1 MEHRKIVLGVMVMS
15 LTLMACGGD
24 SGNNSAES
32 EGDSSSSMPFSSSS
46 QRLSSSSAVQSSS
59 SFSSSVGVSSSS
71 LLVVSSSSVT
81 LQLSSATPLS
91 SSAIASSSSSTEDGT
106 LTYEGQTY
114 KTVTI
119 GTQTWMAENLNY
131 GDSVQ
136 SPNLKGS
143 SWCYNNS
150 VDSCAKYGRL
160 YQWAS
165 AMDINPIYTDS
176 LWEGSDVNHQGICPH
191 GWHLPNNDEWSV
203 LYDYVEMNNGSEG
216 VGMSLKSTSGWYSE
230 GNGMDCF
237 GFSALPTGNH
247 GVSQFNDVSKFA
259 TFWSATENKSNGAGS
274 WSLRYAKD
282 GFYDLSSNGK
292 FAGFSVRC
300 LKNAK

>member
-1 MEHRKIVLGVMVMS
+1 MEHRKILLSVMVMS
-15 LTLMACGGD
+15 LTLVACGGD

-59 SFSSSVGVSSSS
+59 SFSSSVGASSSS

-81 LQLSSATPLS
+81 SQSSSSAPLS

-131 GDSVQ
+131 AVD
-136 SPNLKGS
+136 S
-143 SWCYNNS
+143 SWCYKNS
-150 VDSCAKYGRL
+150 PDSCAKYGRL

-165 AMDINPIYTDS
+165 AMNIASTYNSTT
-176 LWEGSDVNHQGICPH
+176 WGGSDVKHQGICPD
-191 GWHLPNNDEWSV
+191 GWHIPNKDEQQTLNDYVDANNDNEAI
-203 LYDYVEMNNGSEG
+203 GT
-216 VGMSLKSTSGWYSE
+216 SLKSVNGWKPYSGIAT
-230 GNGMDCF
+230 GTDRF
-237 GFSALPTGNH
+237 GFSAFPAGDRSTSGNFYDF
-247 GVSQFNDVSKFA
+247 GSRAF
-259 TFWSATENKSNGAGS
+259 FWGATEDDSDSDYAVDWNLYSSYEEFNYNGINPKSYG
-274 WSLRYAKD
+274 L
-282 GFYDLSSNGK
+282 
-292 FAGFSVRC
+292 SVRC